1 MPGIRNFRCHQDD
14 YGDELA
20 GEDWLDGG
28 DGDDNMIGAAGADQL
43 LGGDGADLLVG
54 DGVGVVA
61 AGADTLD
68 GGAGDDELQAGGG
81 EDSLAG
87 GEGDDR
93 LFAGDG
99 NDSVAG
105 GDGADQLAGEAGDD
119 LMDGDG
125 VTLAGWYAVTPQRGV
140 GRVQVLV
147 EAMGSY
153 LPGSPDPLVNHR
165 VAAFD
170 LPLFAARF
178 DAARAAD
185 PALARW
191 PLMAAMLDA
200 YLDGWDDQAVGDDLA
215 YRHGRFGIL
224 AGIGKAGAGS
234 VLADTGFGAGH
245 QALLGA
251 ATLAAGA
258 PAWT

>member
-1 MPGIRNFRCHQDD
+1 
-14 YGDELA
+14 
-20 GEDWLDGG
+20 
-28 DGDDNMIGAAGADQL
+28 MIGAAGADQL

-87 GEGDDR
+87 GE
-93 LFAGDG
+93 
-99 NDSVAG
+99 
-105 GDGADQLAGEAGDD
+105 GDD

-200 YLDGWDDQAVGDDLA
+200 YLNGWDDQAVGGDLA
-215 YRHGRFGIL
+215 YRHGRFGTL
-224 AGIGKAGAGS
+224 AGIGKDGAAS

>member
-87 GEGDDR
+87 GEGDD
-93 LFAGDG
+93 
-99 NDSVAG
+99 
-105 GDGADQLAGEAGDD
+105 

-125 VTLAGWYAVTPQRGV
+125 VTLAGGYAVTPQRGV

-170 LPLFAARF
+170 LPLLAARF